1 MNVTELEK
9 KNIGQRATV
18 TFPLSGPD
26 DSFTGVITD
35 ISHSNHPAPRS
46 SAIIDV
52 NGQSMVV
59 MSIAESVK
67 GPAVIRILSD

>member
-9 KNIGQRATV
+9 EHIGKRVKV
-18 TFPLSGPD
+18 TYPESGTD
-26 DSFTGVITD
+26 DSFTGEITD
-35 ISHSNHPAPRS
+35 ISHSNRPAPRS

-59 MSIAESVK
+59 MSVGESVK
-67 GPAVIRILSD
+67 GPAVIVILSN